1 MPHIQTRH
9 SVSGLM
15 LTCVPHGLPENP
27 GNCTRQTVCTQGQVQ
42 ACGMSAQ
49 SEAKE
54 GRQCR
59 GPKTIATKAAV
70 LSDIQHPLLRK
81 AQQPSLQKC
90 NIDQLMQNARQINSH
105 AVGYL
110 VHGAC
115 KRSPVQCRNEYNKFT
130 CSRSLLCP
138 AGLPIV
144 QHFAVAQVKTS
155 TTNLVS
161 VLVGQPTFR
170 TKRHSATHLI
180 CMQNGCQ
187 PLCESESGKIFM
199 QTMSHPLCVM
209 TRNLCAETNTV
220 NSHAVHQGIL

>member
-1 MPHIQTRH
+1 
-9 SVSGLM
+9 
-15 LTCVPHGLPENP
+15 
-27 GNCTRQTVCTQGQVQ
+27 
-42 ACGMSAQ
+42 MSAH

-54 GRQCR
+54 GHQCR
-59 GPKTIATKAAV
+59 GSKTIATKAAV
-70 LSDIQHPLLRK
+70 LSNIQHPLLRK

-90 NIDQLMQNARQINSH
+90 NVDQLMQNARQINSH

-115 KRSPVQCRNEYNKFT
+115 KRSLVQCRNEYNKFT

-138 AGLPIV
+138 AGLPTV
-144 QHFAVAQVKTS
+144 HHFAVAQVKTS

-161 VLVGQPTFR
+161 VLVGQPTVH
-170 TKRHSATHLI
+170 TKRHSSTHLI

-199 QTMSHPLCVM
+199 QTMSHPLCDQKPLCRNEYYKFPCSSPRHLVVFTGSLAPR
-209 TRNLCAETNTV
+209 TRSGQHQTLRLCVCQSGRGLLRCRVTR
-220 NSHAVHQGIL
+220 QPWL